1 MHVPLARLETRYT
14 DGRYQSGKT
23 TIIVAGIGYS
33 VVPFRY
39 AAPGSIEIIDLALCP
54 LESLSRRIPRV
65 GQRIDP
71 VHDRADDLLAF
82 YLRHPW
88 LLQISQARPVL
99 GPNEFVVRE
108 TVYGIVSRTGMALS

>member
-65 GQRIDP
+65 GQRIDE
-71 VHDRADDLLAF
+71 VRDRCVVLHDDEAIAQLHVD
-82 YLRHPW
+82 
-88 LLQISQARPVL
+88 
-99 GPNEFVVRE
+99 
-108 TVYGIVSRTGMALS
+108 RTDAIEIR